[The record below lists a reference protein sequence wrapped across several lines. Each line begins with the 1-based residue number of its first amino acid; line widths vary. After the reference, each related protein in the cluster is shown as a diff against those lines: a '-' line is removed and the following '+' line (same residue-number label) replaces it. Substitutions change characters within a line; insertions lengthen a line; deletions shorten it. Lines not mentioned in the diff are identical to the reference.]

1 MLQLLIGLALFLGI
15 HSLQSLATKM
25 RQNGMACWG
34 ALAFVAAVIALP
46 VRLLRRLGMGLGP
59 VVKTL

>member
-1 MLQLLIGLALFLGI
+1 MQLLIRSALFLGI
-15 HSLQSLATKM
+15 HSLLSLAPKDATK
-25 RQNGMACWG
+25 RHG

-46 VRLLRRLGMGLGP
+46 VRLLRRLGMGLAP